1 MRVLDLLNIGSNRLR
16 LSNINSHSLDSEVL
30 LSKVLD
36 KNKESLIVN
45 FDKRLEYKEISKFK
59 DLIKRR
65 YLNEP
70 VAYILCE
77 KEFWSKRFKLDK
89 STLIPRP
96 ETELMVEQLVKIYK
110 SKRISILDI
119 GTGSG
124 CIIIS
129 LLSELKKSKGIAV
142 DISAKCLLIAK
153 KNALLHNVNDR
164 IKFYKKSS
172 DDFYDKKFDLIV
184 SNPPY
189 ISTNDLRNLAEDIR
203 KYEPLDALDGG
214 KDGLDVIKKVIYKAK
229 YTLKLNGKLA
239 LEIGKGQ
246 YKKVSNILTGNNF
259 KIDQY
264 IKDFKDNIR
273 CIISTKINK

>member
-16 LSNINSHSLDSEVL
+16 LSNINSHSLDSEIL

-45 FDKRLEYKEISKFK
+45 FDKRLKCKEVSKFK

-77 KEFWSKRFKLDK
+77 KEFWSKKFKLDK

-129 LLSELKKSKGIAV
+129 LLSELNKSKGIAV

-172 DDFYDKKFDLIV
+172 NDFYDKKFDLIV

-189 ISTNDLRNLAEDIR
+189 ISTKDLRNLAEDIR

-214 KDGLDVIKKVIYKAK
+214 KDGLDVIKKVIYKSK
-229 YTLKLNGKLA
+229 HTLKLNGKLA

-246 YKKVSNILTGNNF
+246 YKKVSNILIGNNF
-259 KIDQY
+259 KIDQC
-264 IKDFKDNIR
+264 IRDFKDNIR

>member
-1 MRVLDLLNIGSNRLR
+1 MRVLDLLNIGSNKLR

-45 FDKRLEYKEISKFK
+45 SEKRLRYKEISKFK
-59 DLIKRR
+59 GLIKRR

-77 KEFWSKRFKLDK
+77 KEFWSKKFKLDK

>member
-16 LSNINSHSLDSEVL
+16 LSNINSHSLDSEIL

-45 FDKRLEYKEISKFK
+45 FDKRLKYKEVSKFK

-77 KEFWSKRFKLDK
+77 KEFWSKKFKLDK

-153 KNALLHNVNDR
+153 KNALLHDVNDR

-189 ISTNDLRNLAEDIR
+189 ISTKDLRNLAEDIR

-214 KDGLDVIKKVIYKAK
+214 KDGLDVIKKVIYKSK
-229 YTLKLNGKLA
+229 CTLKLNGKLA

-264 IKDFKDNIR
+264 IRDFKDNIR
-273 CIISTKINK
+273 CIISTRINK